1 LVRAE
6 EAKGS
11 KRRGEQ
17 GINLQEVKARFVQPR
32 VKPLLKEVNALI
44 FDVDGVLLD
53 VHQSFWNVILLTTK
67 KYLELLSIKSPF
79 SPRKY
84 HIKLLKMA
92 GGFNNDWDVTSA
104 LIIISLSYAFNHPL
118 NLREIGEEIYKRGG
132 GLNQLEALLQEKIP
146 NDFPTIRSLLD
157 KSLVERLFKEIYA
170 GKDTPIVYGFQPKF
184 IYPEQEGLYKN
195 EIPLLKP
202 EDIPPF
208 IEKIALFTGRTAGET
223 LLALKMTGFSSL
235 IPQEYIL
242 TADDGLNKPDE
253 KKLKE
258 LANKLGAKVAI
269 YVGDAID
276 DLRSVPK
283 DDSSIL
289 SCIVQKRNT
298 QIFKKEGADII
309 VPDTISL
316 IQLLKEERSE
326 GK

>member
-1 LVRAE
+1 LVRKE
-6 EAKGS
+6 KTKGS

-17 GINLQEVKARFVQPR
+17 RINLYKVKSKFIKPR
-32 VKPLLKEVNALI
+32 VKPLLKEVAALI

-53 VHQSFWNVILLTTK
+53 VHQSFWNVILIATK
-67 KYLELLSIKSPF
+67 KYLELLSIRSPF
-79 SPRKY
+79 VPHKS

-92 GGFNNDWDVTSA
+92 GGFNNDWDATSA
-104 LIIISLSYAFNHPL
+104 LILISLSYAFDHPL

-132 GLNQLEALLQEKIP
+132 GLAKLEALLQEKIP
-146 NDFPTIRSLLD
+146 NDFPKISSFLD

-170 GKDTPIVYGFQPKF
+170 GKDTPMVYGFQPKF
-184 IYPEQEGLYKN
+184 ISPEQEGLYKN

-235 IPQEYIL
+235 IPPEYIL

-253 KKLKE
+253 EKLKE
-258 LANKLGAKVAI
+258 LVNKLGTRVAI
-269 YVGDAID
+269 YVGDALD

-283 DDSSIL
+283 GDSSLL
-289 SCIVQKRNT
+289 SCIVQKRNIR
-298 QIFKKEGADII
+298 IFKKEGADII

-316 IQLLKEERSE
+316 LQLLKEERSE

>member
-1 LVRAE
+1 
-6 EAKGS
+6 
-11 KRRGEQ
+11 
-17 GINLQEVKARFVQPR
+17 
-32 VKPLLKEVNALI
+32 LKEVNVLI

-79 SPRKY
+79 SPSKC

-104 LIIISLSYAFNHPL
+104 LILISLSYAFNHPL

-132 GLNQLEALLQEKIP
+132 GLNQLEALLKEKIP
-146 NDFPTIRSLLD
+146 DDFPKISSLLD

-170 GKDTPIVYGFQPKF
+170 GKDTPIVYGFPPKF
-184 IYPEQEGLYKN
+184 ISPEQEGLYKN

-235 IPQEYIL
+235 IPPEYLL

-258 LANKLGAKVAI
+258 LTNKLGAKVAI

-298 QIFKKEGADII
+298 KIFKKEGADII